1 VARGAVQQ
9 PHFEH
14 VADAREH
21 FQRVEGLADEVA
33 RARLQRRQLGV
44 RVGGDHQ
51 HGQVAF
57 QLQRAQ
63 RIHHGVAAHGGH
75 HQVEDDQV
83 ELVALVQARHGA
95 RIEGAGDGRVAAA
108 CQQVFEQAQVDFLVV
123 DDQDLG
129 AIDVGLADH
138 GAPVPFCRRCCAT

>member
-1 VARGAVQQ
+1 VQQ

-21 FQRVEGLADEVA
+21 FERVEGLADEVA

-51 HGQVAF
+51 HGQPAF

-63 RIHHGVAAHGGH
+63 RIHHGEAAHARH
-75 HQVEDDQV
+75 LQVEDDQV
-83 ELVALVQARHGA
+83 DWWRWCSPPRRASRVLVTA
-95 RIEGAGDGRVAAA
+95 VAAA

-123 DDQDLG
+123 DDEDLG